1 MTGLRNKVAPL
12 YSPLRK
18 TVNRNLWRTGKPSD
32 SSRPANLR
40 VAPVPL
46 LLLFTLGIASFAAA
60 GPVHKAVRGLPWIE
74 RRGDAADLVE
84 ATLRLSAPKLKRS
97 ERRRVLAEV
106 DTLSTEVMASIDEDA
121 GPRERLS
128 ALSNVIFKGN
138 SFRGTMALA
147 DPRSLSLLSLLE
159 TKQGTCVSLVI
170 LYLSVAERVGLTLH
184 AAATPVHLF
193 VRYEGPGGVI
203 NIETLEQGRMVED
216 AEYRRRY
223 RMADS
228 SIERG
233 LFLRPLSKKAVLAH
247 YLSNRGAI
255 ASKEGRRED
264 AVRDFDTAL
273 ELYPDLEAAYYNR
286 GLEHLKAEDFETAR
300 ADLTKAIELHPLD
313 AQAFN
318 NRGLADLKL
327 ADTEAARRDFQEAIR
342 IDPGQR
348 EAKENLKLLGLSELS
363 PSQAP

>member
-1 MTGLRNKVAPL
+1 
-12 YSPLRK
+12 
-18 TVNRNLWRTGKPSD
+18 
-32 SSRPANLR
+32 
-40 VAPVPL
+40 
-46 LLLFTLGIASFAAA
+46 
-60 GPVHKAVRGLPWIE
+60 
-74 RRGDAADLVE
+74 
-84 ATLRLSAPKLKRS
+84 
-97 ERRRVLAEV
+97 VLAVV
-106 DTLSTEVMASIDEDA
+106 DAISTQVRASVSEPA
-121 GPRERLS
+121 SVRERLL
-128 ALSNVIFKGN
+128 ALNGVLFRET
-138 SFRGTMALA
+138 SFRGTMALT
-147 DPRSLSLLSLLE
+147 DPRSLSLTSLLE

-193 VRYEGPGGVI
+193 VRYEGPEGVI

-255 ASKEGRRED
+255 ASKEGRPED
-264 AVRDFDTAL
+264 ALRDFDAAL

-300 ADLTKAIELHPLD
+300 ADLTKAVELHPLD

-318 NRGLADLKL
+318 NRGLSDLKL
-327 ADTEAARRDFQEAIR
+327 GDAAGARRDFEEAMH
-342 IDPGQR
+342 IDPGQK
-348 EAKENLKLLGLSELS
+348 EARENLKLLGETKPLLV
-363 PSQAP
+363 PPP